1 MKDKSSLTATDSADP
16 VQGHLFIAVNC
27 AKFRGTATSQKRE
40 FRGHF
45 AAKIDNF
52 AAEILNFAVISR
64 QNLTNFVIISRLNS
78 QFFCD
83 HRLSLK
89 SG

>member
-1 MKDKSSLTATDSADP
+1 MTSSNAD
-16 VQGHLFIAVNC
+16 QGHLFVAVNC

-78 QFFCD
+78 QF
-83 HRLSLK
+83 LGKTVSNQWI
-89 SG
+89 